1 MYVGVHWVGSV
12 DHGVYVRAFCI
23 RKYSVSLC
31 VHMYVL
37 VMAYVVVCC
46 AVVHAPVYL
55 YVTQAYFGPIECEG
69 LIQH

>member
-23 RKYSVSLC
+23 RKYNVSVC

-46 AVVHAPVYL
+46 AVVHAPVVYL
-55 YVTQAYFGPIECEG
+55 RNAGILLVQLNVKA
-69 LIQH
+69 